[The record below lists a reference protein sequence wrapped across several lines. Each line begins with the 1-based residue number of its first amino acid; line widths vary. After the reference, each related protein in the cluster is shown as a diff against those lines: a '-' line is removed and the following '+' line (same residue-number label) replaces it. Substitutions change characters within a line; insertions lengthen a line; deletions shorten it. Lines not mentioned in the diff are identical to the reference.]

1 MIKNSTKEGINHA
14 RRELFSKKGGSLE
27 NIPPTKDSLLQ
38 TYKESYNRPVSV
50 LQAMKENL

>member
-1 MIKNSTKEGINHA
+1 MIKNSTKEDINHA

-38 TYKESYNRPVSV
+38 TYKESYIRPVSG
-50 LQAMKENL
+50 LQAMRENL